1 MSKEK
6 QKHGDG
12 FEQIE
17 EVTISTEQFIEK
29 NQNLLIKIII
39 VIIVVIGVVLGYHKF
54 YKQPLAKEAMNQMF
68 KAENLFERDS
78 FNLALNGEGDV
89 LGFLDI
95 IEKYGSTPSG
105 NLANYYAG
113 LCYLYNGDYNNAI
126 KYLEK
131 FSSNDLVFKSL
142 AKSNIGDAYMQLG
155 DYKKAADY
163 YKKAANED
171 TNELT
176 APIIL
181 MKAGLAFEKANDYKS
196 ALTMYERIE
205 KEFISSMEFRDIEKY
220 ITRAKEKIK

>member
-39 VIIVVIGVVLGYHKF
+39 AIIVVIGVVLGYHKF

-68 KAENLFERDS
+68 LAENFFAKDS

-131 FSSNDLVFKSL
+131 FSSDDLVFNSL

-205 KEFISSMEFRDIEKY
+205 KEFTSSMEFRDIEKY

>member
-131 FSSNDLVFKSL
+131 FSSNDFVFKSL